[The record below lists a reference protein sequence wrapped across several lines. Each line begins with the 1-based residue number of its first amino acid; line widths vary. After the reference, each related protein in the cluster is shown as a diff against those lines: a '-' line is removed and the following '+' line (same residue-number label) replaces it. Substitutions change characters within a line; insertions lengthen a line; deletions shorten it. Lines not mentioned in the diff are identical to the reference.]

1 MNKLIV
7 CFVFLFSLTTAFSV
21 EVVWM
26 LINDQGV
33 VVFENLSLF
42 QCNFYKE
49 GHPGWV
55 CAVQQK

>member
-1 MNKLIV
+1 
-7 CFVFLFSLTTAFSV
+7 
-21 EVVWM
+21 M

-33 VVFENLSLF
+33 VVFESLSLH